1 MAAAA
6 TEQELLSVVSAVTWL
21 HLRLSSLL
29 NQPMPFQRDFG
40 CNSAMS
46 VFLVEG
52 SGGWMYSDCL
62 MPSAKRQDPPGSV
75 GSSGKL
81 ASFHPE

>member
-6 TEQELLSVVSAVTWL
+6 TDHELLSVANAVTWL

-29 NQPMPFQRDFG
+29 NQQMPFQRDFG
-40 CNSAMS
+40 CNAMS

-52 SGGWMYSDCL
+52 SGGCTRT
-62 MPSAKRQDPPGSV
+62 A
-75 GSSGKL
+75 
-81 ASFHPE
+81 